1 LRGLDLLRFF
11 PRPPAPF
18 FRRPRSDLFTV
29 AQALAE
35 KTAFDAV
42 LVAIIGSRYAARSE
56 NRGAIKN
63 TSGAPRPQRWH
74 QLIKTEQHQS
84 KAARYLELLQ
94 SFDQFY

>member
-11 PRPPAPF
+11 PRPPPPF
-18 FRRPRSDLFTV
+18 SGGPRSDLFTV

-35 KTAFDAV
+35 KTVFDAV
-42 LVAIIGSRYAARSE
+42 LVAIIAPDMRLEAKTEELSKIQVARLE
-56 NRGAIKN
+56 R
-63 TSGAPRPQRWH
+63 SGVISF
-74 QLIKTEQHQS
+74 IKTEQHHS

>member
-42 LVAIIGSRYAARSE
+42 LVAIIGSRYAARRSYQKYKRRASTAAVASAYQNRTASE
-56 NRGAIKN
+56 Q
-63 TSGAPRPQRWH
+63 SGPVFGTVT
-74 QLIKTEQHQS
+74 IV
-84 KAARYLELLQ
+84 
-94 SFDQFY
+94 